1 MQTTKRKLVDY
12 ARRSKL
18 RIYASNSGDVIS
30 ETGTKVSV
38 AVAVILVL
46 TAFVDLRISAAL
58 ATAYLIGYGVNR
70 MMRDRKRREAASGS

>member
-1 MQTTKRKLVDY
+1 VKVDVTREQSTSTAYKLETY
-12 ARRSKL
+12 TL
-18 RIYASNSGDVIS
+18 NLGVITS
-30 ETGTKVSV
+30 DTEAKVSL

-70 MMRDRKRREAASGS
+70 LRRDRKRRESAS

>member
-1 MQTTKRKLVDY
+1 VKEDVTREQSTSTTSNLETY
-12 ARRSKL
+12 AL
-18 RIYASNSGDVIS
+18 NLGVITS
-30 ETGTKVSV
+30 ETEAKVSV

-70 MMRDRKRREAASGS
+70 LRRDRKRRESAS